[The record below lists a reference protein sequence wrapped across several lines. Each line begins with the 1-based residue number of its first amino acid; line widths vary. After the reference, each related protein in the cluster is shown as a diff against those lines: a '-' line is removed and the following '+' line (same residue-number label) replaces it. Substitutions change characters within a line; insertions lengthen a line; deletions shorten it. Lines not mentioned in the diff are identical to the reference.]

1 MSKLSLLSGIIYSF
15 SMKRGLFMTVV
26 RQDKIK
32 YDKNGL

>member
-1 MSKLSLLSGIIYSF
+1 
-15 SMKRGLFMTVV
+15 MKRGLFIPVV

>member
-1 MSKLSLLSGIIYSF
+1 MSKLSLLTGIIYFF
-15 SMKRGLFMTVV
+15 SMKRGLFIPVV